1 MIRDVLRVFVVFV
14 EILAFAFVA
23 GVIVGAFFY
32 GLFSV
37 AGMAP

>member
-1 MIRDVLRVFVVFV
+1 MIRDTLRILLVLV
-14 EILAFAFVA
+14 EILACAYVA
-23 GVIVGAFFY
+23 GAIVGAFFF